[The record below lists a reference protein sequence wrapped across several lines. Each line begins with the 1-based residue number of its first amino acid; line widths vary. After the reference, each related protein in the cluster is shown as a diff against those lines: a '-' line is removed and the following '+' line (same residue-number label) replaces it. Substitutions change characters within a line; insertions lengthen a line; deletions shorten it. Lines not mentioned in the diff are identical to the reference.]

1 MMQTVLDSRLED
13 GPRLGPAAKVVA
25 WSLPGV
31 SVLLSIAS
39 FAFTPAIE
47 FSTNAVF
54 TAIFLPTAV
63 LGAVIL
69 SRSSS
74 HRIGWMLAVIG
85 TLAILMGFSGSYSTY
100 AFLQNPGSALP
111 LRWPMAWLNHWAWLP
126 ILGTV
131 IMVLPQIFPTGRP
144 LSKGWSGVLWLTIAS
159 VVLISLLLA
168 FGRMP
173 IEIGDTEITN
183 PYGFIPIDRLSGSME
198 AAIEMAIGVML
209 IGIPLASVISLV
221 VRFRRSRGDERQQI
235 KWIVFALGLV
245 VGSFAAGAIASIA
258 LEGDCCALDTAPLLD
273 LLSELATV
281 ALPVSIA
288 LSILKYRLYDIDLL
302 IKRSLVYG
310 VLITLLGVVYY
321 LGVLV
326 LQRVLPSESPLST
339 VLSTLAIAALFS
351 PLRRRVRTA
360 IDKRFYRQRY
370 EPEQTLALFSDELQ
384 DQVDPEE
391 ISKSLLRFAED
402 TVQPEHASVWLRY
415 I

>member
-1 MMQTVLDSRLED
+1 
-13 GPRLGPAAKVVA
+13 
-25 WSLPGV
+25 
-31 SVLLSIAS
+31 
-39 FAFTPAIE
+39 
-47 FSTNAVF
+47 
-54 TAIFLPTAV
+54 
-63 LGAVIL
+63 
-69 SRSSS
+69 
-74 HRIGWMLAVIG
+74 
-85 TLAILMGFSGSYSTY
+85 
-100 AFLQNPGSALP
+100 
-111 LRWPMAWLNHWAWLP
+111 
-126 ILGTV
+126 
-131 IMVLPQIFPTGRP
+131 MVLPQIFPTGRP